1 MDVDGADPHDLRRFV
16 EAQAAVYGQ
25 ARDEL
30 AAGRKR
36 SHWMWF
42 VFPQLRALGRSAMAH
57 RYGIAS
63 RAEAVAYLDHA
74 LLGARLVECTGLL
87 LAVPQGATANAIL
100 GSPDDVK
107 FRSSMTLFG
116 AVAGDSV
123 RFAGAVSA
131 RPQFTAALDRFFGAS
146 PDPQTLRL
154 LAGR

>member
-87 LAVPQGATANAIL
+87 LAVPEGATANAIL

-123 RFAGAVSA
+123 RFAGAASA
-131 RPQFTAALDRFFGAS
+131 RPPFTAALDRFFGAS
-146 PDPQTLRL
+146 PDPETLRL